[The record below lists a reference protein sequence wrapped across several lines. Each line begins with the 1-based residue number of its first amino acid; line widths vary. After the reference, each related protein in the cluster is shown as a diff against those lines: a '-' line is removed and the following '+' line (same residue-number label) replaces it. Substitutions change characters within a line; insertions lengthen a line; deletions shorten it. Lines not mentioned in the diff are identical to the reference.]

1 MTKGSRILV
10 FVVLASL
17 ANILI
22 TFAFFLFFLWIY
34 SISLAELFPQTAI
47 VWAIAGDFLLSM
59 LAAFFIYKKLL
70 PYAKSKFKLEEHR

>member
-1 MTKGSRILV
+1 MTKGSRIFL
-10 FVVLASL
+10 FIILASL

-22 TFAFFLFFLWIY
+22 TFALFLLFLWFY
-34 SISLAELFPQTAI
+34 SISLAKILPQTAI

>member
-34 SISLAELFPQTAI
+34 SISLAKLFPQTAI

>member
-34 SISLAELFPQTAI
+34 SISLARLLPQTAI

-70 PYAKSKFKLEEHR
+70 PYAKSKFKLEEYR

>member
-34 SISLAELFPQTAI
+34 SISLAKLFPQTAI

-70 PYAKSKFKLEEHR
+70 PYAKSKFKLEEYR